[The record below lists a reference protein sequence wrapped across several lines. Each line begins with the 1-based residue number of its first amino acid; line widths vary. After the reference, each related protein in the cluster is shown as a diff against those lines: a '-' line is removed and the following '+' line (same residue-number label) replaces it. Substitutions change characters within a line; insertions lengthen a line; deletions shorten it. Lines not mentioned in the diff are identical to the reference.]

1 MTQTTTAAVLSVGTE
16 LTEGSIQDTHGKY
29 LAEAVR
35 PLGLRVVTIVQI
47 PDNRE
52 QFRSELSRLVR
63 EARVVF
69 VTGGLGPTSDDLTRE
84 VVAETASVGLSFHVD
99 LWQELLK
106 RFSGRPVSETNRKQA
121 FIPDGFGIIAN
132 PYGTAPGFW
141 GRVAAPR
148 SGSREGTLLIALPGP
163 PRELRPLVAE
173 FVIGMLQRELGV
185 TLPDEYRATAFLV
198 PESRLEE
205 VLRNRKAEG
214 VEWGTRAEPYRV
226 VFILRG
232 GTDADRERVFEA
244 VRAEIGSIRIRAG
257 ECDAAALLLAA
268 LRERKLTI
276 AAAESCTGGLI
287 GSLLTDIPGASEN
300 VWGSLVVYSN
310 DAKTVVAGVPE
321 TTIKSHGAVSRETVA
336 ALAEGVLRVSK
347 ADVGV
352 SVSGIAGPGGGTP
365 EKPVGTVWIGVRTR
379 GGVSLERH
387 FLFSG
392 ARDAIRRRCAVA
404 ALLMCEAIVQNGV
417 VDSDALWQ
425 YI

>member
-1 MTQTTTAAVLSVGTE
+1 MAQTTTAAVLSVGTE

-35 PLGLRVVTIVQI
+35 PLGIRIVTIVQI
-47 PDNRE
+47 PDDRV
-52 QFRSELSRLVR
+52 QFRRELDRLVR
-63 EARVVF
+63 EAQVVF

-84 VVAETASVGLSFHVD
+84 VVAETAKVGLSFHVD

-106 RFSGRPVSETNRKQA
+106 RFSGRPVSQTNRKQA

-141 GRVAAPR
+141 GRIPAPQ
-148 SGSREGTLLIALPGP
+148 SGFAEGTLLFALPGP
-163 PRELRPLVAE
+163 PRELRPLVAD
-173 FVIGMLQRELGV
+173 FVISALQKELSV
-185 TLPDEYRATAFLV
+185 TLPEELRATAFLLS
-198 PESRLEE
+198 ESRLEE
-205 VLRNRKAEG
+205 VLRERKTEG

-226 VFILRG
+226 VFTLRRG
-232 GTDADRERVFEA
+232 SEAQREHVFKA
-244 VRAEIGSIRIRAG
+244 VQDKIGAIRIRLG
-257 ECDAAALLLAA
+257 ECEAAALLLAA
-268 LRERKLTI
+268 LHERKLMF

-310 DAKTVVAGVPE
+310 DAKIRVAGVPE
-321 TTIKSHGAVSRETVA
+321 ATINRHGAVSRETVA
-336 ALAEGVLRVSK
+336 ALGEGVLKISQ
-347 ADVGV
+347 ADIAV

-379 GGVSLERH
+379 GGASSERH

-404 ALLMCEAIVQNGV
+404 ALLMCEAVVENRE